1 MSDFKGGGIET
12 TDYDSYNTKY
22 ITQKTEFTDDVYVF
36 GKLYAEFGGD
46 VQSFSTAGI
55 ERLTIQKDGQVVF
68 KNIGTG
74 ETNSTEKVRIDPNGQ
89 VILTSNG
96 ISGGGIYHHKRTI
109 STSGSQFFKLENQHG
124 ATAATIYLTASVS
137 GFSVSKVYQFAGQ
150 YNGSTLNLV
159 ADSGAYSSGKN
170 IALTVSST
178 NAIHQFTCTA
188 TGENVEVFVTIV
200 VGCANTNM
208 VFTKQ

>member
-1 MSDFKGGGIET
+1 MSDFKGGGINT

-46 VQSFSTAGI
+46 VQSFSTADV
-55 ERLTIQKDGQVVF
+55 ERVRIDKDGEVTI
-68 KNIGTG
+68 K
-74 ETNSTEKVRIDPNGQ
+74 SKVRIDPTGQ
-89 VILTSNG
+89 VILTSND

-109 STSGSQFFKLENQHG
+109 STSGSQFFKLENDHG
-124 ATAATIYLTASVS
+124 ATAATIYLIASVG

-159 ADSGAYSSGKN
+159 ADSGAYSGKN
-170 IALTVSST
+170 IALTVSTT